1 MGGMQLAFS
10 RVPRRPERDMK
21 SHKRE
26 SKKVR
31 EQAEENVGW
40 LKRNSMSLAM
50 FSLFVLSLIGQIA
63 AGQRTYNED
72 QSEHGQPAVTV
83 VQYLGSGHFMEAVFE
98 NWESEFLQM
107 AAFVFLSAVLYQKG
121 SPESRKLQGEPEL
134 DADPRQEKKKDS
146 PWPVHRGGLLLRLY
160 EHSLTIALLL
170 LFAISFFL
178 HAEGGAREYS
188 QEQLEH
194 GREAVSMGAYIRTSR
209 FWFESFQNW
218 QSEFLSVGALIVL
231 SIFLRQRGSSQSK
244 PVAAPHRETGIG

>member
-1 MGGMQLAFS
+1 MAGKPEKEKS
-10 RVPRRPERDMK
+10 RERDGANA
-21 SHKRE
+21 S
-26 SKKVR
+26 
-31 EQAEENVGW
+31 W
-40 LKRNSMSLAM
+40 LKRNGMSVAM
-50 FSLFVLSLIGQIA
+50 FSLFLVSIIGQFA
-63 AGQRTYNED
+63 AGHRTYNHE
-72 QSEHGQPAVTV
+72 QSEHGRPAVAVTEYV
-83 VQYLGSGHFMEAVFE
+83 RSGHFVEAVFE

-231 SIFLRQRGSSQSK
+231 SIFLRQR
-244 PVAAPHRETGIG
+244 